1 MVNSKGNA
9 KRDHLLGTINKYK
22 IWWLLTKLSQKKG
35 FEKGLTL
42 TEILREIKVKIRPRG
57 FSKPT
62 VISALKKLQADG
74 RLFKFKWRYFRRD
87 KNYHLRLY
95 RQE

>member
-22 IWWLLTKLSQKKG
+22 IWWLLTSSLQKKG

-42 TEILREIKVKIRPRG
+42 TEILREIKVR
-57 FSKPT
+57 S
-62 VISALKKLQADG
+62 VQEDLVSQLS
-74 RLFKFKWRYFRRD
+74 
-87 KNYHLRLY
+87 Y
-95 RQE
+95 RH